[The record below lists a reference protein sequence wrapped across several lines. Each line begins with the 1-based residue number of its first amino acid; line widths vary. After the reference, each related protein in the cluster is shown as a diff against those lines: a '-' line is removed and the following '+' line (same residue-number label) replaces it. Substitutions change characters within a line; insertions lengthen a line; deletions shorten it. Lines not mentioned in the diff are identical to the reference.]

1 MESSLGKCCIRLVER
16 LLATVVLSKV
26 LAIDKLLD
34 VVPFATGSSLVP

>member
-16 LLATVVLSKV
+16 LLATVVLSMV

-34 VVPFATGSSLVP
+34 VVPFATESLLVP

>member
-16 LLATVVLSKV
+16 LLATVVLSTV

-34 VVPFATGSSLVP
+34 FEPFATESSLVP